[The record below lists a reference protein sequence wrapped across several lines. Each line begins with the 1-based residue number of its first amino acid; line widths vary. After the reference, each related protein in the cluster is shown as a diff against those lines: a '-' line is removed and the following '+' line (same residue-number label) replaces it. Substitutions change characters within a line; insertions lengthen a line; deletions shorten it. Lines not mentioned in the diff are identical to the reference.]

1 MRASTKI
8 VLGLFV
14 TVTFA
19 NLILAQSEVEYEVD
33 KFLGARSD
41 RSKPSKPKYTPSA
54 VSQGDYEDYDTYVLS
69 IQWGSKLIHF

>member
-14 TVTFA
+14 TVAFA

-33 KFLGARSD
+33 KFLGE
-41 RSKPSKPKYTPSA
+41 RSKPSKPKYTPSND
-54 VSQGDYEDYDTYVLS
+54 SQGDYEDYDTYVLS
-69 IQWGSKLIHF
+69 IQWGSKYC

>member
-14 TVTFA
+14 TVAFA
-19 NLILAQSEVEYEVD
+19 NLILAQSEVEHEVD
-33 KFLGARSD
+33 KFLGERSH

-69 IQWGSKLIHF
+69 IQWGSK